1 MKKIILITGGQ
12 RSGKSTKAEELALS
26 LSKNPVYL
34 ATAHIWDDEFRE
46 RVRKHQERRG
56 PEWTNIEEEIY
67 LSKHDVTGRVVVID
81 CITLWLTNW
90 ITPPLAP
97 PLKGA
102 GNTERTELPSSGEEG
117 PGVEAINDVLTAAKK
132 EFDAF
137 TQHDAT
143 YIFVTNEIGL
153 GGVSTN
159 QLQRKFTDLQGWM
172 NQYIAQKA
180 DEVILMVSGIQVKVK

>member
-12 RSGKSTKAEELALS
+12 RSGKSSKAEALALS
-26 LSKNPVYL
+26 LSENPVYL

-46 RVRKHQERRG
+46 RVKKHQERRG
-56 PEWTNIEEEIY
+56 PEWTNIEEERY
-67 LSKHDVTGRVVVID
+67 LSRHNLSGRTIVID
-81 CITLWLTNW
+81 CVTLWLTNW
-90 ITPPLAP
+90 ITT
-97 PLKGA
+97 
-102 GNTERTELPSSGEEG
+102 NQDSD
-117 PGVEAINDVLTAAKK
+117 INDLLEQAKT

-137 TQHDAT
+137 TRHDAT

-159 QLQRKFTDLQGWM
+159 ALQRRFTDLQGWM

-180 DEVILMVSGIQVKVK
+180 DEVILMVSGIPFKIK